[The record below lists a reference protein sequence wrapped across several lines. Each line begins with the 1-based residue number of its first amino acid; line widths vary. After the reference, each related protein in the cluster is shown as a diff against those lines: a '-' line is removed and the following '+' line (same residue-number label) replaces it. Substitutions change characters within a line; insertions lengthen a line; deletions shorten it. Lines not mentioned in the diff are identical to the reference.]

1 VPRDPDPR
9 EPGIGSITE
18 PVRPSPPENGIFAR
32 NVISFPSG
40 FRPGAGTRMFL
51 CVGLEDIYEFRLVAD
66 TGQPPI
72 STDEWLLLRRL
83 LVHMQPARSAA
94 LEGDPPR
101 SILVHGYGGIE
112 VATGLL
118 RSLERFA
125 QTTLHVEVE
134 ASVSRRA
141 GALRLPLSPSEPAS

>member
-1 VPRDPDPR
+1 MSPQARSPRTRHRQHNGPGTSGSAPKRYIRPR
-9 EPGIGSITE
+9 CDRPYHPGRSHRY
-18 PVRPSPPENGIFAR
+18 VLR
-32 NVISFPSG
+32 
-40 FRPGAGTRMFL
+40 
-51 CVGLEDIYEFRLVAD
+51 VGLEDIYEFRLVAD

-72 STDEWLLLRRL
+72 STDEWLLLQRL
-83 LVHMQPARSAA
+83 IVHMQPARSAA

-125 QTTLHVEVE
+125 
-134 ASVSRRA
+134 
-141 GALRLPLSPSEPAS
+141 

>member
-1 VPRDPDPR
+1 VT
-9 EPGIGSITE
+9 G
-18 PVRPSPPENGIFAR
+18 
-32 NVISFPSG
+32 FPSG
-40 FRPGAGTRMFL
+40 RGHRYVL
-51 CVGLEDIYEFRLVAD
+51 CVGPEDIYEFRLVAD

-72 STDEWLLLRRL
+72 ATDEWLLLQRL

-118 RSLERFA
+118 RNLERFA
-125 QTTLHVEVE
+125 RTTLHVEVE

-141 GALRLPLSPSEPAS
+141 GPVR